1 MNTYNCAQ
9 VLAISTSF
17 WLSGEIFTY
26 SYGAV
31 PATLEATST
40 SQTLA
45 AKQWA
50 RFYHRGHAIGPA
62 FAFVGAGSF
71 AWCALTSHNLLYWGA
86 AALNVGIVPWTL
98 MFMVKTNKSIFEFA
112 DREDHQSTKED
123 DSRLTALL
131 SKWATLNTVRSFFPF
146 FGGALGLMAALS

>member
-1 MNTYNCAQ
+1 MLTPH
-9 VLAISTSF
+9 ST
-17 WLSGEIFTY
+17 GEIFTY

-50 RFYHRGHAIGPA
+50 RFYHRGHAVGPA
-62 FAFVGAGSF
+62 CAALGAGAF
-71 AWCALTSHNLLYWGA
+71 AWCALTTGNILYWGA

-98 MFMVKTNKSIFEFA
+98 LFMVPTNDGLFEFA
-112 DREDHQSTKED
+112 HRGEEKSTEQAD
-123 DSRLTALL
+123 LRLTALL
-131 SKWATLNTVRSFFPF
+131 KKWATLNTVRSFFPF
-146 FGGALGLMAALS
+146 VGGVLGLIAALS